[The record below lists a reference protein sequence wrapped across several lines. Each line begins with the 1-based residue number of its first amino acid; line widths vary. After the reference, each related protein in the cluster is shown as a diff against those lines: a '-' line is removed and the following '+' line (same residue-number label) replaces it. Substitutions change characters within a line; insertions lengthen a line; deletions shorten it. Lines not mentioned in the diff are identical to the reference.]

1 MNLPA
6 ANTAGKKKRQNADGK
21 ESFPV
26 TEELNEEL
34 QESGISPEENGG
46 VRAGG
51 WLTQLRYNRS
61 FTAKLLLSEPEV
73 KEYYAAVATELLSYE
88 KVRSR
93 TGWSGV
99 TFTAGRTQ
107 IARCALSGKTLNLYL
122 AVSASGVSGARYKA
136 RDVGA
141 TRKYEKTPALLRI
154 RSAGG
159 AKNAVRCIAQVAGEN
174 GLVRRSPLPEPISPK
189 AFPADSL
196 GNLITRGL
204 VRIVRGRTT
213 GEGNVPPVSADV
225 RSIPAESASRPATDI
240 YTDTRDSARELLS
253 RYTTYGTIRDALT
266 SGDASVRVTEKKMLR
281 AIDEGWVTRVED
293 SLFALDELI
302 RCPSRYIA
310 ETEEILPMELTKK
323 ISGRSVVHLSQ
334 HTDYIASVDGDEI
347 TPSKLLN
354 VFREDSILTYEN
366 KFLNTLL
373 SRLYL
378 FVSRRYRT
386 ALREGVDERVDCLEF
401 SDRFYHGDVRG
412 KLHVSLEVSEKC
424 ADGKD
429 VKNGLFGTGLWKRV
443 ERLNGIVTEYMESD
457 FVREMGR
464 NFVHPPILRTN
475 AILKNKYFRDCL
487 DLWNF
492 LEGYD
497 ESGVGITVE
506 ETVKTPDDSYVG
518 ELFDNAAM
526 QYLLFCRH
534 TRGEYA
540 DDRAIA
546 AYRTPLMTPRIR
558 VEEEPGAYA
567 ASDFDTTETA
577 AKDADDADLVLAV
590 RVALRAAEFYDRDHD
605 LPDGESAVEI
615 RYEKDFNARIRL
627 ADDKIKEYFVTVSNS
642 LLSLRGVKLRISRSY
657 CTFYVGR
664 TLLARLA
671 VKGKTLYFYAALD
684 PETLPPAYFA
694 RDAKE
699 VRRYAATPALLRVRS
714 DRWLK
719 YALQLTEQ
727 LADRYELSAD
737 DPPKTVL
744 RTEEFA
750 ILSFE
755 ELMEKGWIRRVEV
768 LRSAG
773 ASRKETDAEGTED
786 GLPALSEDTA
796 PAGNSVTAIAGE
808 SVTAGDEPLHDGQPE
823 SLGQT
828 VESAGETQSARA
840 ETDSVDGE
848 SGDAQPAVP
857 ETTGVAATANT
868 GTGDGSGAQIP
879 VTQIPE
885 RRDDA
890 VSPAPSP
897 EVLTSVRV
905 LTKEEE
911 MAELARRSSGAA
923 ERKSAGTKD
932 TDTAFYDSP
941 GFPDHVS
948 VSGTDSSRSADFFE
962 APVTV
967 PGSDPRTDKA
977 EERTAEE
984 KEKNDR
990 LLSDIR
996 YPGAMDYSRPTGKG
1010 IDDSSGFIKDS
1021 EENVGDFEV
1030 PEKKSFFG
1038 RLFGKKKGQD
1048 RKK

>member
-1 MNLPA
+1 M
-6 ANTAGKKKRQNADGK
+6 
-21 ESFPV
+21 

-46 VRAGG
+46 ERAGG

-61 FTAKLLLSEPEV
+61 FTAKLLLAEPEV

-159 AKNAVRCIAQVAGEN
+159 AKNAVRCIAQVAEEN
-174 GLVRRSPLPEPISPK
+174 GLIKRSPLPDPISPK

-302 RCPSRYIA
+302 RRPSRYIA

-412 KLHVSLEVSEKC
+412 KLRVSLEVSEKC

-464 NFVHPPILRTN
+464 NFVRPPILRTN

-558 VEEEPGAYA
+558 VEEEPEAYT

-577 AKDADDADLVLAV
+577 ARDADDADLVLAV

-605 LPDGESAVEI
+605 LPDGDGESAVEI

-699 VRRYAATPALLRVRS
+699 IRRYAATPALLRVRS

-786 GLPALSEDTA
+786 GLPLPVEDTA
-796 PAGNSVTAIAGE
+796 TG
-808 SVTAGDEPLHDGQPE
+808 GDGAVRDG
-823 SLGQT
+823 
-828 VESAGETQSARA
+828 
-840 ETDSVDGE
+840 
-848 SGDAQPAVP
+848 QPAVP
-857 ETTGVAATANT
+857 
-868 GTGDGSGAQIP
+868 GTSVIAGDSEVRIP

-890 VSPAPSP
+890 VSPVPSP

-911 MAELARRSSGAA
+911 RAELARRSSGAA
-923 ERKSAGTKD
+923 EHKD
-932 TDTAFYDSP
+932 TGAENADTAFYDRFRSSDN
-941 GFPDHVS
+941 GS
-948 VSGTDSSRSADFFE
+948 GSGTDSSRSADFFE
-962 APVTV
+962 ASATV

-977 EERTAEE
+977 EERTVEE

-1038 RLFGKKKGQD
+1038 RLFGKKKEQN

>member
-1 MNLPA
+1 M
-6 ANTAGKKKRQNADGK
+6 
-21 ESFPV
+21 

-34 QESGISPEENGG
+34 RESGISPEENGG
-46 VRAGG
+46 ERTGG

-204 VRIVRGRTT
+204 VRVVRGRTT
-213 GEGNVPPVSADV
+213 GDGNVPPVSADV
-225 RSIPAESASRPATDI
+225 RSIPAEFASRPATDI

-266 SGDASVRVTEKKMLR
+266 SGDASVRATEKKMLR

-475 AILKNKYFRDCL
+475 AILKNKYFRECL

-577 AKDADDADLVLAV
+577 ARDADDADLVLAV

-605 LPDGESAVEI
+605 LPDGDGESAVEI

-727 LADRYELSAD
+727 LADRYDLSAD

-744 RTEEFA
+744 RTEDFA

-768 LRSAG
+768 LRPMG

-786 GLPALSEDTA
+786 GLPLPLEDTA
-796 PAGNSVTAIAGE
+796 TG
-808 SVTAGDEPLHDGQPE
+808 GDGAVRDG
-823 SLGQT
+823 
-828 VESAGETQSARA
+828 
-840 ETDSVDGE
+840 
-848 SGDAQPAVP
+848 QPAVP
-857 ETTGVAATANT
+857 
-868 GTGDGSGAQIP
+868 GTSVIAGDSEVRIP

-890 VSPAPSP
+890 VSPVPSP

-911 MAELARRSSGAA
+911 RAELARWSSGAA
-923 ERKSAGTKD
+923 EHKD
-932 TDTAFYDSP
+932 TGAENADTAFYDRFRSSDN
-941 GFPDHVS
+941 GS
-948 VSGTDSSRSADFFE
+948 GSGTDSSRSADFFE
-962 APVTV
+962 APATV

-984 KEKNDR
+984 KEKNDH

-1038 RLFGKKKGQD
+1038 RLFGKKKEQN

>member
-1 MNLPA
+1 M
-6 ANTAGKKKRQNADGK
+6 
-21 ESFPV
+21 

-46 VRAGG
+46 ERAGG

-61 FTAKLLLSEPEV
+61 FTAKLLLAEPEV

-159 AKNAVRCIAQVAGEN
+159 AKNAVRCIAQVAEEN
-174 GLVRRSPLPEPISPK
+174 GLIKRSPLPDPISPK

-213 GEGNVPPVSADV
+213 GEGNVPPVLADV
-225 RSIPAESASRPATDI
+225 RSIPAESASRPAADI

-302 RCPSRYIA
+302 RRPSRYIA

-354 VFREDSILTYEN
+354 VFREDSVLTYEN

-424 ADGKD
+424 ANGKD

-464 NFVHPPILRTN
+464 NFVRPPILRTN

-605 LPDGESAVEI
+605 LPDVDGESAVEI

-786 GLPALSEDTA
+786 GLPLPLEDTA
-796 PAGNSVTAIAGE
+796 PG
-808 SVTAGDEPLHDGQPE
+808 GDGAVRDG
-823 SLGQT
+823 
-828 VESAGETQSARA
+828 
-840 ETDSVDGE
+840 
-848 SGDAQPAVP
+848 QPAVP
-857 ETTGVAATANT
+857 
-868 GTGDGSGAQIP
+868 GTSVIAGDSEVRIP

-911 MAELARRSSGAA
+911 RAELARRSSGAA
-923 ERKSAGTKD
+923 EHKD
-932 TDTAFYDSP
+932 TGAENADTAFYDRFRSSDN
-941 GFPDHVS
+941 GS
-948 VSGTDSSRSADFFE
+948 GSGTDSSRSADFFE
-962 APVTV
+962 APATV

-977 EERTAEE
+977 EERIAEE
-984 KEKNDR
+984 KEKNDH

-1038 RLFGKKKGQD
+1038 RLFGKKKEQN

>member
-1 MNLPA
+1 M
-6 ANTAGKKKRQNADGK
+6 
-21 ESFPV
+21 

-46 VRAGG
+46 ERAGG

-61 FTAKLLLSEPEV
+61 FTAKLLLAEPEV

-159 AKNAVRCIAQVAGEN
+159 AKNAVRCIAQVAEEN
-174 GLVRRSPLPEPISPK
+174 GLIKRSPLPDPISPK

-213 GEGNVPPVSADV
+213 GEGNVPPGSADV

-302 RCPSRYIA
+302 RRPSRYIA

-464 NFVHPPILRTN
+464 NFVRPPILRTN

-558 VEEEPGAYA
+558 VEEEPEAYT

-605 LPDGESAVEI
+605 LPDGDGESAVEI

-750 ILSFE
+750 LLSFE

-786 GLPALSEDTA
+786 GLPLPLEDTA
-796 PAGNSVTAIAGE
+796 TG
-808 SVTAGDEPLHDGQPE
+808 GDGAVRDG
-823 SLGQT
+823 
-828 VESAGETQSARA
+828 
-840 ETDSVDGE
+840 
-848 SGDAQPAVP
+848 QPAVP
-857 ETTGVAATANT
+857 
-868 GTGDGSGAQIP
+868 GTSVIAGDSEVRVP

-890 VSPAPSP
+890 VSPVPSP

-911 MAELARRSSGAA
+911 RAELARRSSGAA
-923 ERKSAGTKD
+923 EHKD
-932 TDTAFYDSP
+932 TGAENADTAFYDRFRSSDN
-941 GFPDHVS
+941 GS
-948 VSGTDSSRSADFFE
+948 GSGTDSSRSADFFE
-962 APVTV
+962 APATV

-1038 RLFGKKKGQD
+1038 RLFGKKKEQN